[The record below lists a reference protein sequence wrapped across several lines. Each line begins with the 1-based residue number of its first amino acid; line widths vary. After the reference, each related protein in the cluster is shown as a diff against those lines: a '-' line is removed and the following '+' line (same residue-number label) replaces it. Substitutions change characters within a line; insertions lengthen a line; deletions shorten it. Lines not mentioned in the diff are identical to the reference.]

1 MLGVLPFFWRGFVL
15 GGSKAPSTQLF
26 MVWECNERIGLSSRK
41 YVRICM
47 RVYIYICN
55 MCIWCRAL
63 GVGPQGVAEFG
74 RSIPQTFSA
83 NAPCGMARGTN
94 NFV

>member
-26 MVWECNERIGLSSRK
+26 MVWECNERIELSSRK

-47 RVYIYICN
+47 CVYIY
-55 MCIWCRAL
+55 M
-63 GVGPQGVAEFG
+63 
-74 RSIPQTFSA
+74 
-83 NAPCGMARGTN
+83 
-94 NFV
+94 